1 MMAGTLV
8 SRVVGFG
15 RLLLLAFLFGVGTR
29 QADMFAVANAV
40 PTSMYI
46 LLVGGV
52 LNTVLV
58 PQIVRAIKS
67 DADGGEAYT
76 NRIMTGGLIVLFT
89 ITLAAHPGRARDHLP
104 VLGRR
109 LEGPRHRRPVRLD
122 GGAGLLLH
130 AAGVLLRRLRPRRAR
145 S

>member
-1 MMAGTLV
+1 MSESSTSTETAEPRARSARLISASAIMMAGTAL

-15 RLLLLAFLFGVGTR
+15 RLLLLAYLFGVGTR

-58 PQIVRAIKS
+58 PQIVRAVKS
-67 DADGGEAYT
+67 DPDGGEAYT
-76 NRIMTGGLIVLFT
+76 
-89 ITLAAHPGRARDHLP
+89 
-104 VLGRR
+104 
-109 LEGPRHRRPVRLD
+109 
-122 GGAGLLLH
+122 
-130 AAGVLLRRLRPRRAR
+130 
-145 S
+145 